1 MVSSPFMPVPGIPAQ
16 KIAQLLS
23 NSILV
28 VPAVS
33 AGNVPQ
39 LTADLLIY
47 SLGLEL
53 VGRLS
58 DQYLYPFA
66 GPRDAP
72 EGIPTT
78 GISTPIE
85 GKLMK
90 AYFLVCFHFGSTFH

>member
-1 MVSSPFMPVPGIPAQ
+1 MVLPSPFMPVPGIAAEDIS
-16 KIAQLLS
+16 KDLN

-28 VPAVS
+28 IPAVS

-39 LTADLLIY
+39 LTSDLLIY
-47 SLGLEL
+47 SLGLKL

-72 EGIPTT
+72 EGVATS
-78 GISTPIE
+78 GISTPVE
-85 GKLMK
+85 GI
-90 AYFLVCFHFGSTFH
+90 

>member
-1 MVSSPFMPVPGIPAQ
+1 MASSSSFLPAHGIPGTQ
-16 KIAQLLS
+16 IAKLLT

-72 EGIPTT
+72 EGVESS

-85 GKLMK
+85 GRLLNLFMLITRY
-90 AYFLVCFHFGSTFH
+90 ANCF

>member
-1 MVSSPFMPVPGIPAQ
+1 MVPSSPFMPVPGTPSA
-16 KIAQLLS
+16 KITTLL
-23 NSILV
+23 NDSILV

-72 EGIPTT
+72 EGVKTT

-85 GKLMK
+85 GM
-90 AYFLVCFHFGSTFH
+90 FLLYRLCNRF